1 MQLGKDFQESKVNKK
16 AIRLVVD
23 ANIIFSALV
32 KDSTTRKLIIEAPI
46 YFYTPDILIEEINR
60 NLNVISKKTGLKV
73 STISPYLTQLKRKRL
88 IEESMRPKRLIDSF
102 VIDLEALEK

>member
-1 MQLGKDFQESKVNKK
+1 MRLLKMQLGKDFQESKVNKK

-60 NLNVISKKTGLKV
+60 NLNVISKKTGLTSSEIKQ
-73 STISPYLTQLKRKRL
+73 ILKKLLRYIAVVDHDK
-88 IEESMRPKRLIDSF
+88 
-102 VIDLEALEK
+102 